1 MEENN
6 GEEVEEHGED
16 SLAHGMFALERQEDL
31 AAIIIGTVTVIIA
44 LLFY

>member
-1 MEENN
+1 MEE
-6 GEEVEEHGED
+6 GKQEEVEEGED

-31 AAIIIGTVTVIIA
+31 AAIIIGTITVIIA

>member
-1 MEENN
+1 MGKKREE
-6 GEEVEEHGED
+6 EEVED

-31 AAIIIGTVTVIIA
+31 AAIIIGTITVIIA